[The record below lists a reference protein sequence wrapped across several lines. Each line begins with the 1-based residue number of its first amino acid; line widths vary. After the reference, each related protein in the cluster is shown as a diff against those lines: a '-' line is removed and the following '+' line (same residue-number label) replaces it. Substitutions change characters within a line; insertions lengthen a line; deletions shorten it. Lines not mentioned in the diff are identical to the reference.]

1 MEIRQC
7 GGRGLAKKR
16 EVVFLRG
23 VETPMHTMNKP
34 DLVIWNTK
42 GKTGNIVEFSC
53 PADINTTK
61 KEEEKLSAYVYTTNT
76 KSSNNAS
83 KLSL

>member
-1 MEIRQC
+1 
-7 GGRGLAKKR
+7 
-16 EVVFLRG
+16 
-23 VETPMHTMNKP
+23 MHTMNKP

-76 KSSNNAS
+76 KSSDNVS